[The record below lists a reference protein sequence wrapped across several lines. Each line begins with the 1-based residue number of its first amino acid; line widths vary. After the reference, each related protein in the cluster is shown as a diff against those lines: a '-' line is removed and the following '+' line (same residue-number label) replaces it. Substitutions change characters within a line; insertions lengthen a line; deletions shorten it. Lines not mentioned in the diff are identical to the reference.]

1 MRYMI
6 KFNYSHK
13 IFVMQ
18 MLAYASTIPMIYYG
32 SFEHYL
38 IAIFVYFLNGC
49 LGMIA
54 TYHRLLSHGSWQCS
68 RFIEKLFVMFATI
81 GLTGPAIDWVAI
93 HRKHHRYSDTEKDP
107 HSPDYLGKY
116 KVHFL
121 TMFCKVEP
129 KYAVNLLRDPFYKW
143 QRNNYF
149 YINFAYAMILYI
161 IDPFAVIYAW
171 LFPAALVVGLGTAI
185 LSTSH
190 RDKKPHNDF
199 ALAMLTWGDAFH
211 TNHHD
216 NPMVA
221 RLHKYDMTGF
231 IIEKFFK
238 TAI

>member
-1 MRYMI
+1 MI
-6 KFNYSHK
+6 KFNYSYR

-18 MLAYASTIPMIYYG
+18 MLAYASIVPMIYYA

-38 IAIFVYFLNGC
+38 ISIFVYFLNGC

-68 RFIEKLFVMFATI
+68 KFIEKLFVMFATI

-93 HRKHHRYSDTEKDP
+93 HRKHHRYSDTDKDP

-116 KVHFL
+116 RVHFL

-129 KYAVNLLRDPFYKW
+129 KYAANLLRDPFYKW
-143 QRNNYF
+143 QRKNYF
-149 YINFAYAMILYI
+149 YINFVYAIILYI

-171 LFPAALVVGLGTAI
+171 LFPAALVVGFGTAI

-190 RDKKPHNDF
+190 RDKRPHNDF

-211 TNHHD
+211 STHHD
-216 NPMVA
+216 NPMEA

-231 IIEKFFK
+231 IINKFFK
-238 TAI
+238 TAT